1 MSSTEGNAPG
11 ASAPPAPLRAVVA
24 ISRFLSIAAVLAMLI
39 SVSIEVIGRSFFGHA
54 TIWVTEVTTY
64 LVVAITFLGAAFVVG
79 RDANV
84 RVDLLPGLL
93 VPSQRRNLMTAL
105 TWISICVTLT
115 ALWATTGFWR
125 DNFESGARSW
135 SLLNTPLW
143 IPQLATV
150 AGLVGLT
157 LALGFSGGSRYSRF
171 ALAPLGL
178 GMALALLHGTGLALS
193 NLVPDQIVYLF
204 ALLSLLGALFAGGMH
219 AVLIMAIIGTLTASA
234 FLGVAE
240 AGLGWRAGVLIL
252 VLFFLL
258 FSGLPVVFTL
268 MAVGMST
275 MVFWLPPVTLNYIG
289 ERAWGAVNSFE
300 LAAIPMFVMMGA
312 VLVRSNASQE
322 MFAAAQLGM
331 GRLRGGLAYA
341 SIIASGIFAAVSGS
355 SLSTAATMGRVAG
368 PEMISKGY
376 RPELAY
382 GVLAAGGTLGILIP
396 PSIAMIV
403 YGPLAGVPITELFMA
418 GIVPGLLLI
427 LAFACVVVLWTAFD
441 RSAAPVGQDHSLSEK
456 LRALKGIVPFLAL
469 IALVLGSLYA
479 GIATPTEAG
488 AVGVLGA
495 LCISL
500 FRGTLS
506 VREVIAAVEEA
517 ALATSFLL
525 LIAVGASIMGFAFD
539 FLALPRAVVEFIN
552 GLGLS
557 DLGLFSCIVV
567 LFLILG
573 MFVEPIS
580 MVLMTLPIL
589 LPVLEAAG
597 WDLLWFGVVLVML
610 VEIGLITPPVGMI
623 LYVLSG
629 MSGGKAPISRIAL
642 GTMPFVGAFLA
653 MLFLLFALPGL
664 VTFLPEMMR

>member
-1 MSSTEGNAPG
+1 
-11 ASAPPAPLRAVVA
+11 
-24 ISRFLSIAAVLAMLI
+24 MLI

-93 VPSQRRNLMTAL
+93 APAQRRNLMTAL
-105 TWISICVTLT
+105 TWISICVTLMV
-115 ALWATTGFWR
+115 LWATTGFWR

-150 AGLVGLT
+150 AGLVGLA
-157 LALGFSGGSRYSRF
+157 LALGLSGGSRYGRL

-178 GMALALLHGTGLALS
+178 GMALALLHGTGLALNS
-193 NLVPDQIVYLF
+193 LEPGPIVYLF
-204 ALLSLLGALFAGGMH
+204 ALLSLFGALLGGGMQS
-219 AVLIMAIIGTLTASA
+219 ALIMAIIGALTAA
-234 FLGVAE
+234 VFLGAAE
-240 AGLGWRAGVLIL
+240 AGLGWRAGALIL

-268 MAVGMST
+268 MAVGMSA

-341 SIIASGIFAAVSGS
+341 SILASGIFAAVSGS

-368 PEMISKGY
+368 PEMMSKGY

-427 LAFACVVVLWTAFD
+427 LAFACVVFLWTSFD
-441 RSAAPVGQDHSLSEK
+441 RSAAPVGESHALSEK

-495 LCISL
+495 LGISL

-506 VREVIAAVEEA
+506 VSEVIAAVEEA

-539 FLALPRAVVEFIN
+539 FLALPRALVEFIN

-557 DLGLFSCIVV
+557 DLGLFACIVI

-629 MSGGKAPISRIAL
+629 MSGGQVPIGRIAL
-642 GTMPFVGAFLA
+642 GTLPFVGAFLA
-653 MLFLLFALPGL
+653 MLFLFFALPGL
-664 VTFLPEMMR
+664 VTFLPGMMR